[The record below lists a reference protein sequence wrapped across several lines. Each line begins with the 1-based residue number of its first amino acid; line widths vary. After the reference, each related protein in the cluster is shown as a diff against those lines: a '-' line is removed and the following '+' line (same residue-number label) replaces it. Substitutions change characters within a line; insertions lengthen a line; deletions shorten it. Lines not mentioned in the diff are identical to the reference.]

1 VSELNSK
8 NGWRLA
14 FTRSGE
20 KVLSS
25 PLLLDYQIFFTTYVP
40 AAGSDSLCAP
50 PEGNSRAYLIDLFSA
65 NAVTDLDRDETI
77 NANDRSAQL
86 SQTGIAP
93 DTKILIENIVTPVV
107 CLGAECETAVFEY
120 DNDGNEIACQGEF
133 ACLVRNI
140 YGRFERVQ
148 QQSWRTDIE
157 RQ

>member
-1 VSELNSK
+1 M
-8 NGWRLA
+8 
-14 FTRSGE
+14 
-20 KVLSS
+20 
-25 PLLLDYQIFFTTYVP
+25 
-40 AAGSDSLCAP
+40 
-50 PEGNSRAYLIDLFSA
+50 
-65 NAVTDLDRDETI
+65 
-77 NANDRSAQL
+77 